1 MNSLPHLFLHEQIL
15 LLALCDEKGTIDM
28 GVEIQYPLAGAIA
41 AELLLNHKIKVDES
55 GRRKLVNLVDPAPIG
70 DPILDECLGKVR
82 KAKRRASL
90 QTWVQRFSSV
100 KKLKQRLALQL
111 CNRGILKA
119 DEATILHIFKRK
131 IYPEINHEPEQKFIE
146 QMREAIF
153 TDRSDID
160 PKIIVLIS
168 LAQSADLLKMAFD
181 KKELKQRKARIK
193 QLING
198 EITGKATK
206 EAIEAMHTAV
216 VIACFVPIIAAT
228 AVTN

>member
-1 MNSLPHLFLHEQIL
+1 MNSLTNLFLHEQIL
-15 LLALCDEKGTIDM
+15 LLALRDEKGTIDM

-55 GRRKLVNLVDPAPIG
+55 KRRKLINLIDPAPIG
-70 DPILDECLGKVR
+70 DPILDECLQKVK

-119 DEATILHIFKRK
+119 DEDTLLFIFKRK

-153 TDRSDID
+153 TDKSDVD
-160 PKIIVLIS
+160 PKTVVLIS

-193 QLING
+193 QLVNG

-206 EAIEAMHTAV
+206 DAIDAMHAAV
-216 VIACFVPIIAAT
+216 AIACFVPIMAAT